1 MKRKFYIKA
10 YLKQY
15 WFFVT
20 MALVVVYVLLYFF
33 LFQKST
39 RDFERSV
46 TENVEHSRQRI
57 EDSLSATEGIIYESL
72 FNNSKL
78 LPTIPYRQLAC
89 SNDPLDL
96 TVAQN
101 TTLSTMQSLLSW
113 SDTLDFVM
121 VHVQRANPEEIYWI
135 EVGNDGNFLLRQNIK
150 KAPAESFTTLKIL
163 NDTNNYALYRDSSTQ
178 QVFRTITE
186 AHCTIY
192 AAISHRTM
200 IQKLE
205 QSRFYADSLAFV
217 DDSAGTIV
225 CMSESNSA
233 IRLKNTPSR
242 RIAQIENQ
250 DYLVTRVW
258 SEKTGLTFGML
269 TPMRDILRE
278 MTLSIIIFLLLI
290 AAVSLFTI
298 LFYRIIS
305 HHIVRPLEVITRSM
319 NQFSEDFTPVDESF
333 KSQELSFLA
342 ANYNSMREQIQQL
355 KIEKYEAQLEA
366 QKTSLQYLQ
375 MQIRPHFY
383 ANVLNLIYALAE
395 QKDYDRI
402 KELSDAITRY
412 SRYRFQDPVQLV
424 ELEKEL
430 NHVKAYK
437 VIQDIRYQGN
447 ITFAFD
453 IKEKALTALIPPF
466 IIQNFIE
473 NSVKHAYSDG
483 IPLTISL
490 KVHLDYTTDQLV
502 LTISDNGPG
511 YSPEVLSRPWSE
523 KSEEGHLGLSNVHL
537 RLEYIFEENF
547 DISLKNDNGAVAQIH
562 IPFISAELDML

>member
-39 RDFERSV
+39 RDFEHTV
-46 TENVEHSRQRI
+46 TENVAHSRQRI
-57 EDSLSATEGIIYESL
+57 EDSLSTAEGFLYESL
-72 FNNSKL
+72 FNSSQQ
-78 LPTIPYRQLAC
+78 LPAIPLRVLSSTC
-89 SNDPLDL
+89 DPLDL
-96 TVAQN
+96 AVAQSS
-101 TTLSTMQSLLSW
+101 TLSAIQSLLSW
-113 SDTLDFVM
+113 SDCLDFVLI
-121 VHVQRANPEEIYWI
+121 HVQNTTLDNDYWI
-135 EVGNDGNFLLRQNIK
+135 EIGNDYNYQLRQTVK
-150 KAPAESFTTLKIL
+150 SASAQDFSVLHVL
-163 NDTNNYALYRDSSTQ
+163 NDTNAYVLYQQSGIS
-178 QVFRTITE
+178 QVFRILTDE
-186 AHCTIY
+186 HCTIL
-192 AAISHRTM
+192 AAISHRAM
-200 IQKLE
+200 LQKLD
-205 QSRFYADSLAFV
+205 QVRLATDSIAFISDADGSIFAHSALPGLQQLATV
-217 DDSAGTIV
+217 PRHRIVRLGLEDYLTTIV
-225 CMSESNSA
+225 
-233 IRLKNTPSR
+233 
-242 RIAQIENQ
+242 
-250 DYLVTRVW
+250 V
-258 SEKTGLTFGML
+258 SEKSGLQFGML
-269 TPMRDILRE
+269 TPMHSILRE
-278 MTLSIIIFLLLI
+278 QTLSIIIFLLLLSSM
-290 AAVSLFTI
+290 ALFVI
-298 LFYRIIS
+298 LFYRVIS
-305 HHIVRPLEVITRSM
+305 HHIVEPLVIITRSM
-319 NQFSEDFTPVDESF
+319 NQFSEDFEPVDESF

-453 IKEKALTALIPPF
+453 IEEKALTALIPPF

-511 YSPEVLSRPWSE
+511 YSPEVLARPWAE
-523 KSEEGHLGLSNVHL
+523 KSEAGHLGLSNVHL

-547 DISLKNDNGAVAQIH
+547 AISLKNDNGAVAQIH